1 MITKRQQFDEGFRFE
16 HTWNSS
22 TAGFPT
28 LSIAETADDCRLFCS
43 EQVQG
48 QSCLT
53 TAGFVETRLVGHE
66 INECV
71 SCTRIRGRLGARVFP
86 SKHGSVLMPS
96 PFQESYNLVV
106 TETVDNRNK

>member
-1 MITKRQQFDEGFRFE
+1 MVTKRQQYDEGFRFE

-28 LSIAETADDCRLFCS
+28 LSIAETADDCRLFCR

-53 TAGFVETRLVGHE
+53 TAGFVETRLVGHVV
-66 INECV
+66 NERV
-71 SCTRIRGRLGARVFP
+71 SCTRIRGRLGARMFP

-96 PFQESYNLVV
+96 PFQESYNL
-106 TETVDNRNK
+106 EGH

>member
-1 MITKRQQFDEGFRFE
+1 MVTKRQQYDEDFRFE
-16 HTWNSS
+16 HTRNSS
-22 TAGFPT
+22 SGVPT
-28 LSIAETADDCRLFCS
+28 LSIAETADDCRLLCS

-53 TAGFVETRLVGHE
+53 TAGFVETRLVGHVV
-66 INECV
+66 NERI

-96 PFQESYNLVV
+96 PFQESYNLEVH
-106 TETVDNRNK
+106 